1 MQGTLDDPLWFVVF
15 LVAAWIAVTLLL
27 AVLSGWPSLARRF
40 RADARPPGAPLRGQV
55 SRIGLVTE
63 RNVTGLVISDRGL
76 YLWTLWPFRLLRPP
90 LLIPWSAIRSVR
102 ERSVLWV
109 PTYVVDVGAS
119 VEIALR
125 KKAYDAIQP
134 FLPPNARQ
142 GASPS

>member
-1 MQGTLDDPLWFVVF
+1 MQGTFENPLWFVAFF
-15 LVAAWIAVTLLL
+15 LAAWVAVTVFL

-40 RADARPPGAPLRGQV
+40 RTETRPPGAPMRGQV

-63 RNVTGLVISDRGL
+63 RNVTGLVVSDRGL

-102 ERSVLWV
+102 ERSVLWM
-109 PTYVVDVGAS
+109 PTYVVDVGAP

-125 KKAYDAIQP
+125 KRAYDAIRQ

-142 GASPS
+142 GESPP

>member
-1 MQGTLDDPLWFVVF
+1 MQGPLENPLWFAAFF
-15 LVAAWIAVTLLL
+15 LVAWVAVTVLL

-40 RADARPPGAPLRGQV
+40 RTGDRPSGTPMRGQV

-63 RNVTGLVISDRGL
+63 RNVTGLVVSDRGL
-76 YLWTLWPFRLLRPP
+76 YLWALWPFRLLRPP

-102 ERSVLWV
+102 ERPVLWM

-125 KKAYDAIQP
+125 KKAYDAIRP

-142 GASPS
+142 GESPS